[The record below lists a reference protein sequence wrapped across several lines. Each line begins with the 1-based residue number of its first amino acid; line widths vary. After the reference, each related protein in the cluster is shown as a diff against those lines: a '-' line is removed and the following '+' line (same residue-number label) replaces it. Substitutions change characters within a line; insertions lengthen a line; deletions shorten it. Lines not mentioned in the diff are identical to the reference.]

1 MLGERLRTLR
11 LRTNQTQQQI
21 ADQLGITRAAYSHFE
36 NDRNEPDGETIVKLA
51 EIFQVSTDFLLGRQV
66 PAGFTT
72 PSAKVQTVAAHID
85 DDVTDEQ
92 MEDILS
98 YIEFIKQ
105 RHAQKE

>member
-51 EIFQVSTDFLLGRQV
+51 EIFQVSTDLADKSRQASRH
-66 PAGFTT
+66 PLQKFKPLRPILMMTSPMSRWKT
-72 PSAKVQTVAAHID
+72 SSA
-85 DDVTDEQ
+85 
-92 MEDILS
+92 ILNL
-98 YIEFIKQ
+98 
-105 RHAQKE
+105 